1 MSKNE
6 PNKETE
12 QEETDKEKPGVF
24 SRAWNYI
31 TSSRAAKFMGRM
43 KDKVANSR
51 LAGFITKVQ
60 NSKAY
65 KVITSPAVSR
75 VFSLGFSA
83 VNITLAALTLSGVSI
98 GIAAGFVLAPQ
109 IAIPLAV
116 ASIAAV
122 AIGAAVDSYMVSRTR
137 KLHSESKHLS
147 RHRLAKDVQ
156 DQILTKDPKLAKVLG
171 DKLYKPEREGKKSVK
186 DRYASNASKTKSTAG
201 AVALGVA
208 TTAIA
213 NTASLVEGIINRNPA
228 TIIKAVGS
236 STVGMG
242 TSSYHNVTM
251 SDKRREFREHI
262 DKLRDQEDGP
272 GYNNMRELKE
282 AARKQKIQSLAL
294 RELVKDESYKSCTD
308 DEIRRRFANIIEK
321 IENTEKAIRS
331 NYAITSV
338 AKDFL
343 KAHNPFSK
351 YNNPEKLTTKLKTQE
366 LQITPKTGHGTI
378 TKKVKKAAHNL
389 SDRVKDIKS
398 KKKATR
404 KTTQNRRSPSASGR
418 QY

>member
-43 KDKVANSR
+43 KDKAANSR

-83 VNITLAALTLSGVSI
+83 VSITLAALTLSGVSI

-201 AVALGVA
+201 AVAL
-208 TTAIA
+208 
-213 NTASLVEGIINRNPA
+213 R
-228 TIIKAVGS
+228 
-236 STVGMG
+236 
-242 TSSYHNVTM
+242 
-251 SDKRREFREHI
+251 
-262 DKLRDQEDGP
+262 
-272 GYNNMRELKE
+272 
-282 AARKQKIQSLAL
+282 
-294 RELVKDESYKSCTD
+294 CC
-308 DEIRRRFANIIEK
+308 
-321 IENTEKAIRS
+321 
-331 NYAITSV
+331 NYCYS
-338 AKDFL
+338 
-343 KAHNPFSK
+343 
-351 YNNPEKLTTKLKTQE
+351 
-366 LQITPKTGHGTI
+366 
-378 TKKVKKAAHNL
+378 
-389 SDRVKDIKS
+389 
-398 KKKATR
+398 
-404 KTTQNRRSPSASGR
+404 
-418 QY
+418 